1 MKRTTFFAVLLSF
14 FCISAFGQSQES
26 TIYKADQWANIEEKG
41 SWAKAME
48 NPIKEDVEIII
59 SDTIIKATFGS
70 DVRNYKIISESRFS
84 AMRYDYKVKRD
95 EETYTLSI
103 TNQPNGTY
111 AINIEGKWMVFDITD
126 KSTLDVE

>member
-1 MKRTTFFAVLLSF
+1 MRTIFFAVLLSF
-14 FCISAFGQSQES
+14 FCISAFGQSKA

-41 SWAKAME
+41 SWVNAME
-48 NPIKEDVEIII
+48 NPTKEDVEILI
-59 SDTIIKATFGS
+59 SDTTIKATFGS

-84 AMRYDYKVKRD
+84 TMRYDYKVKRD